1 MAGVRRFQDLIAWQ
15 QAREL
20 KKLVYQLTDRPIC
33 RREPTTRFQL
43 RDAAKGPASHISEG
57 FGRRRPRD
65 FARFLTMARASLD
78 ETENHLIDGI
88 DLGLWSEQDLEEIY
102 RALKR
107 TKSAIAGLQRYLNNC
122 DPDFGAPNP

>member
-1 MAGVRRFQDLIAWQ
+1 MAGVKRFQDLVAWQ

-20 KKLVYQLTDRPIC
+20 KILVYRLTDRPAC
-33 RREPTTRFQL
+33 RTEPTTKYQL
-43 RDAAKGPASHISEG
+43 RDAAKGAASHISEG

-88 DLGLWSEQDLEEIY
+88 DLGLWKEDELREIY

-107 TKSAIAGLQRYLNNC
+107 TKSAISGLQRYLNSC
-122 DPDFGAPNP
+122 DPDFGSP